1 MSKSFSQAIK
11 DSSTFI
17 VAEIAQAH
25 DGSLAAAHEY
35 IDLVSK
41 SGVDAVKFQ
50 THIASAESTSR
61 EPWRVK
67 MATTDKSRYEY
78 WKRMEFTRDEW
89 IELRDHC
96 LNIGLGFLSSPFSVA
111 AVELLNQLDVEVWKI
126 ASGEV
131 GNTPMIEAMLL
142 TQKPIILSTGLSTLS
157 EIDSL
162 VNLIRSRGVD
172 LTILQCTSEYPC
184 PAKMTGLNLLKDFT
198 ERWNCRVGISDH
210 SGTIFPSIA
219 SVALGATVIEVH
231 VTSSRDAGGVDG
243 PSSVTPDELVQ
254 LVRGV
259 RFIESAMA
267 SRLDKTILSE
277 SAANMKQIFG
287 RSIVASRDLVVG
299 HVLTRDDLAFKK
311 PGGGLSWDQ
320 LDLILGKKLSK
331 SVLMDDPVFSDLV
344 DGGKR

>member
-96 LNIGLGFLSSPFSVA
+96 LKIGLGFLSSPFSVA

-219 SVALGATVIEVH
+219 SVVLGATVIEVH

-267 SRLDKTILSE
+267 NRLDKTILSE

>member
-1 MSKSFSQAIK
+1 MFQSFSQAIR

-25 DGSLAAAHEY
+25 DGSFTSAHQH

-41 SGVDAVKFQ
+41 SGVNAVKFQ

-67 MATTDKSRYEY
+67 MATSDKSRYDY
-78 WKRMEFTRDEW
+78 WKRMEFTPEEW
-89 IELRDHC
+89 AELRDHC
-96 LNIGLGFLSSPFSVA
+96 LERGLGFLSSPFSVA
-111 AVELLNQLDVEVWKI
+111 AVELLNQLDVEAWKI

-142 TQKPIILSTGLSTLS
+142 TKKPIILSTGLSTLG

-162 VNLIRSRGVD
+162 VNLIRGSGVD
-172 LTILQCTSEYPC
+172 VTVLQCTSEYPC
-184 PAKMTGLNLLKDFT
+184 PARMTGLNLLKEFS

-210 SGTIFPSIA
+210 SGTIFPSLA
-219 SVALGATVIEVH
+219 SVALGAKVIEVH

-243 PSSVTPDELVQ
+243 PASVTPDELGQ
-254 LVRGV
+254 LVTGV
-259 RFIESAMA
+259 RFIESALA
-267 SRLDKTILSE
+267 SRLDKTTLSE
-277 SAANMKQIFG
+277 SAASMKQIFG

-299 HVLTRDDLAFKK
+299 HILTRKDLAFKK

-320 LDLILGKKLSK
+320 LDLVLGKKLSRNI
-331 SVLMDDPVFSDLV
+331 LMDDLVSLDLV
-344 DGGKR
+344 DGGNR

>member
-96 LNIGLGFLSSPFSVA
+96 LKIGLGFLSSPFSVA

-267 SRLDKTILSE
+267 NRLDKTILSE

>member
-96 LNIGLGFLSSPFSVA
+96 LKVGLGFLSSPFSVA

-219 SVALGATVIEVH
+219 SVALGAKVIEVH

-243 PSSVTPDELVQ
+243 PSSVTPDELIQ
-254 LVRGV
+254 LVAGV

-267 SRLDKTILSE
+267 SRLDKATLSE
-277 SAANMKQIFG
+277 SATNMKQIFG

-299 HVLTRDDLAFKK
+299 HVLTTEDLAFKK

-331 SVLMDDPVFSDLV
+331 SVLMDDPVLSDLV

>member
-1 MSKSFSQAIK
+1 MPKSFLQAIK

-25 DGSLAAAHEY
+25 DGSLATAHEY

-50 THIASAESTSR
+50 THIASAESTRR

-67 MATTDKSRYEY
+67 FTTTDKSRYDY
-78 WKRMEFTRDEW
+78 WKRMEFARDEW

-96 LNIGLGFLSSPFSVA
+96 LKSGLGFLSSPFSVA
-111 AVELLNQLDVEVWKI
+111 AVELLDQLDVDLWKI

-131 GNTPMIEAMLL
+131 GNKPMIEAMLL
-142 TQKPIILSTGLSTLS
+142 TKKPIILSTGLSTLS

-162 VNLIRSRGVD
+162 VNLIRNRGVD

-184 PAKMTGLNLLKDFT
+184 PANKTGLNLLRDFT

-219 SVALGATVIEVH
+219 SVALGAKVIEVH

-267 SRLDKTILSE
+267 NRLDKTILSE

-320 LDLILGKKLSK
+320 MDLVLGKKLSRN
-331 SVLMDDPVFSDLV
+331 VLMDDLVSSDLI

>member
-267 SRLDKTILSE
+267 NRLDKTILSE
-277 SAANMKQIFG
+277 SATNMKQIFG

-299 HVLTRDDLAFKK
+299 HVLTTEDLAFKK

>member
-67 MATTDKSRYEY
+67 MATTDKSRHDY

-126 ASGEV
+126 ASGEI

-267 SRLDKTILSE
+267 NRLDKTILSE

>member
-25 DGSLAAAHEY
+25 DGSLATAY
-35 IDLVSK
+35 DYVDLVSN

-67 MATTDKSRYEY
+67 MATTDKSRYDY
-78 WKRMEFTRDEW
+78 WKRMEFAREEW
-89 IELRDHC
+89 VELRDHC
-96 LNIGLGFLSSPFSVA
+96 VKNGLGFLSSPFSVA

-142 TQKPIILSTGLSTLS
+142 TKKPIILSTGLGTLR

-162 VNLIRSRGVD
+162 VNLIRGRGVD
-172 LTILQCTSEYPC
+172 VTVLQCTSEYPC

-219 SVALGATVIEVH
+219 SVALGAKVIEVH

-243 PSSVTPDELVQ
+243 PSSVTPDELSQ
-254 LVRGV
+254 LVTGV
-259 RFIESAMA
+259 RFVESAMA
-267 SRLDKTILSE
+267 NHLDKTTLSE
-277 SAANMKQIFG
+277 SASNMKQIFG
-287 RSIVASRDLVVG
+287 RSVVASRDLVVG
-299 HVLTRDDLAFKK
+299 HVLTREDLAFKK

-320 LDLILGKKLSK
+320 LDSVLGKKLSRN
-331 SVLMDDPVFSDLV
+331 VLMDDPVSSDLV
-344 DGGKR
+344 DGGYR

>member
-1 MSKSFSQAIK
+1 MPKSFSQTIK
-11 DSSTFI
+11 DSSTFV

-25 DGSLAAAHEY
+25 DGSLATAHDY

-67 MATTDKSRYEY
+67 MATTDKSRYDY
-78 WKRMEFTRDEW
+78 WKRMEFTREEW
-89 IELRDHC
+89 VELRDHC
-96 LNIGLGFLSSPFSVA
+96 VKSGLGFLSSPFSVA
-111 AVELLNQLDVEVWKI
+111 AVELLDQLDVEVWKI

-131 GNTPMIEAMLL
+131 RNTPMIEAMLL
-142 TQKPIILSTGLSTLS
+142 TKKPIILSTGLSTLR
-157 EIDSL
+157 EIDLL
-162 VNLIRSRGVD
+162 VELIRGSGVD
-172 LTILQCTSEYPC
+172 LTVLQCTSEYPC
-184 PAKMTGLNLLKDFT
+184 PANMTGLNLLKDFT

-219 SVALGATVIEVH
+219 SVALGAKVIEVH

-243 PSSVTPDELVQ
+243 PSSVTPDELSQ
-254 LVRGV
+254 LVTGV

-267 SRLDKTILSE
+267 NRLDKTTLSE

-287 RSIVASRDLVVG
+287 RSVVASRDLVVG
-299 HVLTRDDLAFKK
+299 HVLTIEDLAFKK

-320 LDLILGKKLSK
+320 LDLVLGKKLSK
-331 SVLMDDPVFSDLV
+331 NVLMDDPVSSDLV
-344 DGGKR
+344 DGGER

>member
-126 ASGEV
+126 ASGKLE
-131 GNTPMIEAMLL
+131 
-142 TQKPIILSTGLSTLS
+142 
-157 EIDSL
+157 
-162 VNLIRSRGVD
+162 
-172 LTILQCTSEYPC
+172 
-184 PAKMTGLNLLKDFT
+184 
-198 ERWNCRVGISDH
+198 
-210 SGTIFPSIA
+210 
-219 SVALGATVIEVH
+219 
-231 VTSSRDAGGVDG
+231 
-243 PSSVTPDELVQ
+243 
-254 LVRGV
+254 
-259 RFIESAMA
+259 
-267 SRLDKTILSE
+267 
-277 SAANMKQIFG
+277 
-287 RSIVASRDLVVG
+287 
-299 HVLTRDDLAFKK
+299 TR
-311 PGGGLSWDQ
+311 
-320 LDLILGKKLSK
+320 
-331 SVLMDDPVFSDLV
+331 
-344 DGGKR
+344 R

>member
-219 SVALGATVIEVH
+219 SVALGAKVIEVH

-267 SRLDKTILSE
+267 NRLDKTILSE

>member
-1 MSKSFSQAIK
+1 MPKSFSQAIK

-25 DGSLAAAHEY
+25 DGSLATAHEY
-35 IDLVSK
+35 IDLVSM

-50 THIASAESTSR
+50 THIASAESTRR

-67 MATTDKSRYEY
+67 FATTDKSRYDY
-78 WKRMEFTRDEW
+78 WKRMEFARDEW

-96 LNIGLGFLSSPFSVA
+96 LKSGLGFLSSPFSVA
-111 AVELLNQLDVEVWKI
+111 AVELLDQLDVDVWKI

-131 GNTPMIEAMLL
+131 GNKPMIEAMLL
-142 TQKPIILSTGLSTLS
+142 TKKPIILSTGLSTLS

-162 VNLIRSRGVD
+162 VNSIRSRGVD
-172 LTILQCTSEYPC
+172 VTILQCTSEYPC

-219 SVALGATVIEVH
+219 AVALGAKVIEVH
-231 VTSSRDAGGVDG
+231 VTSSRDAGGVDE
-243 PSSVTPDELVQ
+243 PSSITPDELIQ
-254 LVRGV
+254 LVTGV

-267 SRLDKTILSE
+267 NRVDKTTLSE

-299 HVLTRDDLAFKK
+299 QVLAREDLAFKK

-320 LDLILGKKLSK
+320 LDLVLGKKLRRNI
-331 SVLMDDPVFSDLV
+331 LMDDLVSSDLV
-344 DGGKR
+344 DGGKV

>member
-184 PAKMTGLNLLKDFT
+184 PANMTGLNLLKDFT

-219 SVALGATVIEVH
+219 SVALGAKVIEVH

-243 PSSVTPDELVQ
+243 PSSVTPDELSQ
-254 LVRGV
+254 LVTGV

-267 SRLDKTILSE
+267 NRLDKTTLSE

-299 HVLTRDDLAFKK
+299 HVLTTEDLAFKK

-331 SVLMDDPVFSDLV
+331 SVLMDDPVLSDLV

>member
-1 MSKSFSQAIK
+1 MSRSFSQAIK
-11 DSSTFI
+11 DSRTFI

-25 DGSLAAAHEY
+25 DGSLANAHNY

-50 THIASAESTSR
+50 THIASAESTRR

-67 MATTDKSRYEY
+67 MTTNDKSRYDY
-78 WKRMEFTRDEW
+78 WKRMEFASNEW

-96 LNIGLGFLSSPFSVA
+96 LESGLGFLSSPFSVA
-111 AVELLNQLDVEVWKI
+111 AVELLDQLDVEVWKI

-142 TQKPIILSTGLSTLS
+142 TKKPIILSTGLSTLS

-162 VNLIRSRGVD
+162 VNLIRNRGVD

-184 PAKMTGLNLLKDFT
+184 PANKTGLNLLREFT

-219 SVALGATVIEVH
+219 SVALGAKVIEVH

-243 PSSVTPDELVQ
+243 PSSVTPDELIQ
-254 LVRGV
+254 LVTGV

-267 SRLDKTILSE
+267 NRVEKTTLSE

-299 HVLTRDDLAFKK
+299 HVLAREDLAFKK

-320 LDLILGKKLSK
+320 LDLVLGKKLSRNI
-331 SVLMDDPVFSDLV
+331 LMDDLVSIDLI
-344 DGGKR
+344 DGGKV

>member
-17 VAEIAQAH
+17 IAEIAQAH
-25 DGSLAAAHEY
+25 DGCLSTAHKY

-67 MATTDKSRYEY
+67 MTTTDKSRYDY
-78 WKRMEFTRDEW
+78 WKRMEFLPEEW

-96 LNIGLGFLSSPFSVA
+96 VNSGLVFISSPFSVA

-131 GNTPMIEAMLL
+131 GNIPMIEAMLI
-142 TQKPIILSTGLSTLS
+142 TKKPIILSTGLSTIR

-162 VNLIRSRGVD
+162 VNLIRGKEVD
-172 LTILQCTSEYPC
+172 LTVLQCTSEYPC
-184 PAKMTGLNLLKDFT
+184 PAKMVGLNLLREFI

-219 SVALGATVIEVH
+219 SVALGAKVIEVH
-231 VTSSRDAGGVDG
+231 VTASRDAGGVDG
-243 PSSVTPDELVQ
+243 SSSVTPEELSQ
-254 LVRGV
+254 LVTGV
-259 RFIESAMA
+259 RFIEASMA
-267 SRLDKTILSE
+267 NRLDKGTLSE
-277 SAANMKQIFG
+277 SAAKMKQIFG
-287 RSIVASRDLVVG
+287 RSLVASRDLVVG
-299 HVLTRDDLAFKK
+299 HVMTREDLAFKK
-311 PGGGLSWDQ
+311 PGGGLSWAQ
-320 LDLILGKKLSK
+320 LDLVLGKKLNRNIFK
-331 SVLMDDPVFSDLV
+331 DEPLLSDLV
-344 DGGKR
+344 DGGNK

>member
-267 SRLDKTILSE
+267 NRLDKTILSE

>member
-61 EPWRVK
+61 EPWRVN
-67 MATTDKSRYEY
+67 MATTDKSRYDY

-267 SRLDKTILSE
+267 NRLDKTILSE

-331 SVLMDDPVFSDLV
+331 SVLMDDPVLSDLV